1 MTNQPL
7 IKLCVAVLVLAISA
21 SGKSSDGDLS
31 KPASPLAKATS
42 ELLSATNQYIA
53 SIEALIP
60 IYEKALKAATESHE
74 KQKQLYA
81 QGIASKREL
90 ETSERAVTAA
100 QSQLDEARKQIT
112 EAIELLA
119 EVKAEE
125 EMTKLKPAAPQQ
137 KTETPRYRTT
147 TAVLRYS
154 GSMSWSLAQAGQV
167 QSFFAAQFGRQLPIS
182 AFGQS
187 ATHNRMG
194 FDHRN
199 SMDVA
204 VSPDSAEGKALIA
217 YLRSNGIPYLAF
229 RSAVPGAATGAHIHV
244 GYPSHRL

>member
-1 MTNQPL
+1 MTNRPL

-21 SGKSSDGDLS
+21 SGKSSDGELDKS
-31 KPASPLAKATS
+31 ANPLTKATS

-53 SIEALIP
+53 SIEALLP
-60 IYEKALKAATESHE
+60 IYENALKAATESHE
-74 KQKQLYA
+74 TQKQLYA
-81 QGIASKREL
+81 QGIASKHEL
-90 ETSERAVTAA
+90 ETSEQAVTAA
-100 QSQLDEARKQIT
+100 QSQLDGARKEIS
-112 EAIELLA
+112 EAVELLA

-125 EMTKLKPAAPQQ
+125 ELANLKPIAPQQ
-137 KTETPRYRTT
+137 KTEPPRYKTT
-147 TAVLRYS
+147 SVVLRYS
-154 GSMSWSLAQAGQV
+154 GSIPWSLAQAGRV

-182 AFGQS
+182 AYGQS

-204 VSPDSAEGKALIA
+204 VSPDSVEGKALIA

-229 RSAVPGAATGAHIHV
+229 RSAIPGTATGAHIHV